1 MKKRTFVIR
10 SSNNYD
16 CWGRYDD
23 TTYCI
28 EDTEDEVYFSTDNKE
43 HAELLCELLNKSKT
57 FNIKD

>member
-10 SSNNYD
+10 SSNN
-16 CWGRYDD
+16 YDD

-43 HAELLCELLNKSKT
+43 HAELLCELLNKLP
-57 FNIKD
+57 I